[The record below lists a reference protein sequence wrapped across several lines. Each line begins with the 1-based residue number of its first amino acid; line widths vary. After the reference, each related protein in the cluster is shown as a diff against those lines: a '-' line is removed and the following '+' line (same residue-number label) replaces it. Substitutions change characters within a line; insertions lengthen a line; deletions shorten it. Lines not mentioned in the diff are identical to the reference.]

1 MCDCRVLAGTSP
13 FVTHGQSPSIQ
24 STSYLPK
31 LEQTFMRDF
40 RCCDR
45 TWPTLHDLLQ
55 HYEEQHH
62 GNPSMQ
68 MSSPQVNNL
77 SKQGVFPMQSA
88 PRSNSRSMQPTS
100 MGTSQNGMSGMGMQ
114 MAGQMGQQNRQYGAM
129 GGMNMNMGGISSMMR
144 QQTSMPGT
152 PNQNQSQLS
161 MNDDIDA
168 VGDMEMDEMMD
179 VDDSQRTIQQT
190 RQMFGQQQRPQLHLN
205 SSGLGGFNPQALRT
219 STPTTPGTGAFA
231 FQNNPTVSSV
241 NTPTL
246 GTQPFRGQFQ
256 QDSSNLATPTTEMMD
271 EDMSGLPK
279 MSPLSNMNL
288 NINGLN
294 GLNVSQFNI
303 GFGNGNGNNLN
314 NNFGTIS
321 DPGKQ
326 LFSPGGGNMLTP
338 EQQSIHQQFAQFGVD
353 ASALPPGTDLQA
365 ILQSL
370 APLAIQE
377 EHKPFKCPVIGCEK
391 AYKNQNGLKYH
402 KTHGHSSQQLHENG
416 DGTFS
421 IVNPETSAPYPGT
434 LGMEKEKPFKCE
446 VCGKR
451 YKNLNGLK
459 YVSRQLQFGT

>member
-1 MCDCRVLAGTSP
+1 
-13 FVTHGQSPSIQ
+13 
-24 STSYLPK
+24 
-31 LEQTFMRDF
+31 MRDF

-62 GNPSMQ
+62 GNPNMQ

-77 SKQGVFPMQSA
+77 SKQGVFPMQGT
-88 PRSNSRSMQPTS
+88 PRSNSRSLQPTS

-114 MAGQMGQQNRQYGAM
+114 MAGQMGQQNRQF
-129 GGMNMNMGGISSMMR
+129 GGMSGINMNMGGISSMMR
-144 QQTSMPGT
+144 QQQTSMPGT
-152 PNQNQSQLS
+152 PSQSQSQLA
-161 MNDDIDA
+161 MNDELDA

-205 SSGLGGFNPQALRT
+205 SSGLSGFNQQALRT
-219 STPTTPGTGAFA
+219 STPTTPGAGGFG

-256 QDSSNLATPTTEMMD
+256 QDTANLATPSAEMME
-271 EDMSGLPK
+271 EDMAGMPK

-288 NINGLN
+288 NLNGLTGLN
-294 GLNVSQFNI
+294 GSQFGL

-326 LFSPGGGNMLTP
+326 LFSPGGGNNMLTP
-338 EQQSIHQQFAQFGVD
+338 EQQNIQQQFAQFGIDVTM
-353 ASALPPGTDLQA
+353 LPPGTDLQA
-365 ILQSL
+365 LLQQLS
-370 APLAIQE
+370 PLAIQE

-402 KTHGHSSQQLHENG
+402 KTHGHSTQQLHENG

-434 LGMEKEKPFKCE
+434 LGMEKEKPFKCD

-459 YVSRQLQFGT
+459 YVSCRFEVCC